1 MTIVLDEN
9 AWAQEMI
16 ANRTLGKKAFET
28 LSRVARYYLDEG
40 MSRRDAR
47 MRLDTFLTQCDP
59 TASLSKWSDTLDF
72 AVKRAL
78 KSTALKIDC
87 IIVTV
92 PEMEKIDSL
101 ESRQIRRL
109 AFTLLCL
116 SKYWDAVNSRGDH
129 WVNSEQREI
138 MKMANINTS
147 LKRQSLMYGALR
159 KLGMVEFSRKVDNT
173 NVRVTFAE
181 AGEPALKI
189 TDFRNL
195 GFQYLRYHGEP
206 YFECQNCGIVTKRVG
221 GANSRGRPQKYCKD
235 CANEVAVKQRVDWVM
250 RMRG

>member
-159 KLGMVEFSRKVDNT
+159 KLDMVEFSRKVDNT

-181 AGEPALKI
+181 GGEPALKI

>member
-1 MTIVLDEN
+1 MSIVLDEN
-9 AWAQEMI
+9 AWAREMI
-16 ANRTLGKKAFET
+16 ENRTLGKKAFET
-28 LSRVARYYLDEG
+28 LSRVARCYLDEG
-40 MSRRDAR
+40 LSRRDTR
-47 MRLDTFLTQCDP
+47 MKLDTFLTSCDP

-72 AVKRAL
+72 AVKRAM
-78 KSTALKIDC
+78 KSAALKIDY
-87 IIVTV
+87 ITVTV
-92 PEMEKIDSL
+92 PEIKKIDSL
-101 ESRQIRRL
+101 DSRQIKRL

-129 WVNSEQREI
+129 WVNSEQRDI
-138 MKMANINTS
+138 MKMANVNTS

-181 AGEPALKI
+181 DGEPALII

-206 YFECQNCGIVTKRVG
+206 YFECQNCGIVTKREG
-221 GANSRGRPQKYCKD
+221 GESRRGRPQKYCRD
-235 CANEVAVKQRVDWVM
+235 CAAEVAIKQRVDWAM